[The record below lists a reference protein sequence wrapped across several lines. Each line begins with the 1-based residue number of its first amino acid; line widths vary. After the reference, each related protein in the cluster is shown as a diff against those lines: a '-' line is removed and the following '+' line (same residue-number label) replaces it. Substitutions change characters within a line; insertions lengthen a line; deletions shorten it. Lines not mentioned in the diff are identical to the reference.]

1 MEKERFWEK
10 SFDKGL
16 THLDPKLWEKT
27 YLDLVKPTFE
37 SLPDKPAFTF
47 LGREVTFLELDRY
60 ANRFAQMLSSQGLK
74 KGDVVVI
81 NLPNIPQYIIAWLGA
96 MKAGCIISG
105 MSPLLS
111 VLEMDY
117 QLKDSDA
124 KGLVT
129 LDDIFT
135 DKLESI
141 VPGRPELK
149 VIAIARMAEFFP
161 GGGDEPIGGH
171 APMEINTLEGKVVI
185 DFSKVINGGSFSDEP
200 PPVDLCPDDI
210 AYIQYTGGTTGA
222 PKGAMLSHRTT
233 VSSIIVFCTWMH
245 WQPGGGLSLS
255 CAPFFHIA
263 GLFYVKFCMYLG
275 WTQIVIPNPRDTDHI
290 CREIERYK
298 PTIIGNVPTLYQMLM
313 ANPKFKTLDHSRLE
327 RCLSGAAPFPEDSQ
341 KELEKIIGKGK
352 LQEVYGMT
360 ETSPMISGN
369 PAKGIKKLGT
379 IGLPLLNTDIKLVD
393 HSTGRLVGVGEPG
406 EICVKGPQ
414 VMIGY
419 YKKEE
424 ETAAVIDQDG
434 YLHTGDVAIQ
444 DEDGYL
450 RIVDRTKDMI
460 IVGGFKVFSKR
471 VEEILTAH
479 PAIEMIA
486 TVGLPNPDR
495 PGSEIVK
502 AFISLYSDYQSDL
515 DEKALK
521 EDIITFA
528 KNKLAPYEVPKVIEF
543 MEELPLTSVGKIDK
557 KPLRGG

>member
-10 SFDKGL
+10 SFDEGM
-16 THLDPKLWEKT
+16 THLDPILWEKT
-27 YLDLVKPTFE
+27 YLDLIRPTFE
-37 SLPDKPAFTF
+37 SLPDKPAITF
-47 LGREVTFLELDRY
+47 LGHEVTFKELDRY
-60 ANRFAQMLSSQGLK
+60 ANRFAQMLRSQGLE
-74 KGDVVVI
+74 KGDVVAI
-81 NLPNIPQYIIAWLGA
+81 NMPNIPQYIIAWLGA

-111 VLEMDY
+111 SLEMEY

-124 KGLVT
+124 RGLVT
-129 LDDIFT
+129 LDDIFAG
-135 DKLESI
+135 KLESI
-141 VPGRPELK
+141 VSGLPGLK
-149 VIAIARMAEFFP
+149 VIAIARMAEFMP
-161 GGGDEPIGGH
+161 GGDGPSGDLPGLKI
-171 APMEINTLEGKVVI
+171 ASMEGKTI
-185 DFSKVINGGSFSDEP
+185 NEFSEVINGDNFSDGP
-200 PPVDLCPDDI
+200 PPVDLAPDDI

-255 CAPFFHIA
+255 CAPLFHIA
-263 GLFYVKFCMYLG
+263 GLFYVKYCMYLG
-275 WTQIVIPNPRDTDHI
+275 WTQIVIPNPRDTDQI
-290 CREIERYK
+290 CVELERYK
-298 PTIIGNVPTLYQMLM
+298 PTIIGNVPSLYQMLM
-313 ANPKFKTLDHSRLE
+313 ANPKFRALDHSRLE

-341 KELEKIIGKGK
+341 KELEKIVGKGK
-352 LQEVYGMT
+352 LLEAYGMT
-360 ETSPMISGN
+360 ETSPMISAN
-369 PAKGIKKLGT
+369 PAIGKKKLGT

-393 HSTGRLVGVGEPG
+393 HTTGQVVAVGDPG

-414 VMIGY
+414 IMIGY

-424 ETAAVIDQDG
+424 ETEAVIDEEG

-471 VEEILTAH
+471 VEEILTEH

-486 TVGLPNPDR
+486 TVGLPNKSR

-502 AFISLYSDYQSDL
+502 AVISLMPDYKSGL
-515 DEKALK
+515 DEKALTD
-521 EDIITFA
+521 DIIAFA
-528 KNKLAPYEVPKVIEF
+528 RNKLAPYEVPKVIEF
-543 MEELPLTSVGKIDK
+543 MQELPLTSVGKIDK
-557 KPLRGG
+557 KVLRGG